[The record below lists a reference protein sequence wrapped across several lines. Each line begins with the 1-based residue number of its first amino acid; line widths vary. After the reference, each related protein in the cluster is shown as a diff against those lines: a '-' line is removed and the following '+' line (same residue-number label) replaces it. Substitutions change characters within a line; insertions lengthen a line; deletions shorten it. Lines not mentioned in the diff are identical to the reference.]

1 MKYENPE
8 ACSQSIELE
17 YFNQILK
24 MLTQMGK
31 PIRAEEL
38 SKVLKFAK
46 KMSAYT
52 ADVVRNDMAVTQD
65 EDATKFWNQVYH
77 LSNG

>member
-17 YFNQILK
+17 YFNRMLK
-24 MLTQMGK
+24 MLTQLNK
-31 PIRAEEL
+31 SVKVDEL
-38 SKVLKFAK
+38 PKVLKFAK

-52 ADVVRNDMAVTQD
+52 ADVVRNDIAVTQD